1 MALGKSTENLVKRV
15 FFAIKDDWT
24 WEKQSRAAYKIQR
37 LARCFLAK
45 NLLARKKRQ
54 EAQVKEM
61 AFLMAGKNTER
72 LQRKFIALML
82 QGVMDKAAAKFQSI
96 FRGKKGRNAAK
107 AEQERNRRVRALAR
121 RCMGGAGHLAIDGW
135 KAYIVLVRAE
145 KNKAA
150 TKLQGR
156 YRIKLAQRGVDFE
169 RKERNRKEVSAAQGI
184 GGGAGARH
192 RGGGERKA
200 SGAGG
205 RNASGGGERKLGA
218 SVCGGNRLAQR
229 AQKKEYPPSA
239 ELARS
244 KKACP
249 SPAGTGSLKE
259 GASFSATS
267 VLLLQQTTGRF
278 ARNLLRFFAPSPTQ
292 SIYRTGAHRASPG
305 QELGPAPEG
314 HYQGVQ
320 GAG

>member
-184 GGGAGARH
+184 GGGRAQCIV
-192 RGGGERKA
+192 
-200 SGAGG
+200 GG
-205 RNASGGGERKLGA
+205 RAQIGRVRLRRKQARSASAKEGVSSLGRTGTLKEGVPFSGG
-218 SVCGGNRLAQR
+218 NWLAQR
-229 AQKKEYPPSA
+229 RRVLLGNKCPPSA
-239 ELARS
+239 TNNRPLRSQPSSLLRSLTHPINLSYRSSSREPWAR
-244 KKACP
+244 AR
-249 SPAGTGSLKE
+249 TGS
-259 GASFSATS
+259 
-267 VLLLQQTTGRF
+267 
-278 ARNLLRFFAPSPTQ
+278 
-292 SIYRTGAHRASPG
+292 
-305 QELGPAPEG
+305 
-314 HYQGVQ
+314 
-320 GAG
+320 